1 MAAIVKTALAMLFF
15 VAAVQ
20 PGKADAMVG
29 KSESIITGS
38 SHILLV
44 QLEKVETGEWT
55 SANRRMKTRGV
66 KLGVRVVEI
75 LKGKVSKD
83 FAEIAVEQNAPAIP
97 RTFAVPG
104 VWSGKELNPG
114 CRILVFSQSDS
125 DNPAELL
132 KEPAAREIL
141 APEETLADVRFSL
154 EAENG
159 GWPPEK
165 VASEAKERLANPG
178 TVFALYLYSRLEET
192 CFDHPAAFETIMDYL
207 ESPELSTR
215 FKGLLLS
222 KTYSKLSLSDPAPT
236 PFVRVLVHATFRI
249 LAQAEASSLE
259 QQMIGVYLPNLLGI
273 EGAGTKKQPEDI
285 FEGFSS
291 ERRTAEKILKGSSE
305 PAGKKIL
312 KWMENN

>member
-1 MAAIVKTALAMLFF
+1 MAAIVKTALAMLLC

-20 PGKADAMVG
+20 PGKADAMAG
-29 KSESIITGS
+29 KPESIIIGS

-75 LKGKVSKD
+75 LKGKVSKNSV
-83 FAEIAVEQNAPAIP
+83 EIDVEQNEPAIP

-104 VWSGKELNPG
+104 VWSGKQLLPETRL
-114 CRILVFSQSDS
+114 LVFSQSDS
-125 DNPAELL
+125 HDPTVLL
-132 KEPAAREIL
+132 TEPAVREIL
-141 APEETLADVRFSL
+141 EPEDTLVEVRFAL

-165 VASEAKERLANPG
+165 VASKAKERLANPG
-178 TVFALYLYSRLEET
+178 TVFALYLYCRLEET
-192 CFDHPAAFETIMDYL
+192 CFDHPTAFETIMDYL

-215 FKGLLLS
+215 FKGLVLA

-249 LAQAEASSLE
+249 LEQAEASSLE

-273 EGAGTKKQPEDI
+273 EGAGTKKATRRYFRGI
-285 FEGFSS
+285 FF
-291 ERRTAEKILKGSSE
+291 
-305 PAGKKIL
+305 GKKNSRKNTERFIGAGR
-312 KWMENN
+312 